1 MQREEMLQGVLG
13 EDGKPEYLDSVV
25 KMVLGDMG
33 EFFHKFW
40 QQLGPGVMV
49 LQPGAEDKGMFW
61 LTLAQLN
68 QAKEDSDSKEFADH
82 LETIILAAQKIDP
95 DEKAGYMIWDHRGT
109 RYFEVDYNK
118 VIDS

>member
-1 MQREEMLQGVLG
+1 MLQGVLG

-40 QQLGPGVMV
+40 HQLGPGVMV

-61 LTLAQLN
+61 LTLPQLN

-118 VIDS
+118 VTDS

>member
-40 QQLGPGVMV
+40 HQLGPGVMV

-61 LTLAQLN
+61 LTLPQLN

-118 VIDS
+118 VTDS

>member
-1 MQREEMLQGVLG
+1 MLQGVLG

-40 QQLGPGVMV
+40 HQLGPGVMV

-118 VIDS
+118 VTDS

>member
-1 MQREEMLQGVLG
+1 MLQGVLG

-40 QQLGPGVMV
+40 HQLGPGVMV

>member
-1 MQREEMLQGVLG
+1 MLQGVLG
-13 EDGKPEYLDSVV
+13 KDGKPEYLDSVV

-40 QQLGPGVMV
+40 HQLGPGVMV
-49 LQPGAEDKGMFW
+49 LEPGAEDKGMFW

-68 QAKEDSDSKEFADH
+68 QVKEDSVSKEFADH
-82 LETIILAAQKIDP
+82 LETIILCAQKIDP
-95 DEKAGYMIWDHRGT
+95 DEKAGYMISDDRGT

-118 VIDS
+118 VTDS

>member
-1 MQREEMLQGVLG
+1 
-13 EDGKPEYLDSVV
+13 
-25 KMVLGDMG
+25 
-33 EFFHKFW
+33 
-40 QQLGPGVMV
+40 MV

>member
-1 MQREEMLQGVLG
+1 MIQGVLG
-13 EDGKPEYLDSVV
+13 KDGKPEYLNSVV

-40 QQLGPGVMV
+40 HESGPGVMV

-61 LTLAQLN
+61 LTLPQLN
-68 QAKEDSDSKEFADH
+68 RAKEDSESKEFREH
-82 LETIILAAQKIDP
+82 LETILEAVQKIDP
-95 DEKAGYMIWDHRGT
+95 AKKAGYMIWDERGT

>member
-1 MQREEMLQGVLG
+1 MQREEMLQGILG
-13 EDGKPEYLDSVV
+13 KDGKPEYLDAVV

-40 QQLGPGVMV
+40 HQLGPGVMV

-61 LTLAQLN
+61 LTLPQLN

-118 VIDS
+118 VTDS